1 MCGIEQAPRKVT
13 RGMNK
18 VTIKRKTKVK
28 PFIKAI
34 NYTHILPTRYVRRP
48 VVRVLKP
55 VSFVSLS
62 NTTRPRIADTFV
74 PHRPI
79 TTATPSTS
87 T

>member
-34 NYTHILPTRYVRRP
+34 NYTHILPTRYVR
-48 VVRVLKP
+48 
-55 VSFVSLS
+55 F
-62 NTTRPRIADTFV
+62 FG
-74 PHRPI
+74 
-79 TTATPSTS
+79 PSS
-87 T
+87 